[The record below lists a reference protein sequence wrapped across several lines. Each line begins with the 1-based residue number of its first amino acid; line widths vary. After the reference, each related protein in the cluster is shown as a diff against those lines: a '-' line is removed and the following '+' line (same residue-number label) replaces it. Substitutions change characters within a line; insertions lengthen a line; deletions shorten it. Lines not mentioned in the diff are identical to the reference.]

1 MHAFCVHCNQK
12 MTSDLHS
19 GRFFSGTTEC
29 LKLGGRHECL
39 KLGGR
44 QCEPGPL
51 HLSHA
56 EKHRQEALREMRA
69 SLRGDGSFDHA
80 GVAKSLQDYP

>member
-19 GRFFSGTTEC
+19 GRFFSGTT
-29 LKLGGRHECL
+29 ECL